1 MDSKPVQWLTYRED
15 SMLHAP
21 RMVLPETSAK
31 DSGPPEMIGIVGASG
46 CKEGGRLG
54 PRRRRGI
61 KMVLRMNV
69 DL

>member
-1 MDSKPVQWLTYRED
+1 
-15 SMLHAP
+15 MLHAP

-31 DSGPPEMIGIVGASG
+31 DSGPPEMISIVGASG